1 MPESDK
7 ANVWFPIGVYDM
19 KLCIHFG
26 LIDVFFSIYS
36 ITLIGLN
43 HVHMYSRLS
52 ISYDFYQL
60 FHSVN
65 DIMNIKNIS

>member
-1 MPESDK
+1 
-7 ANVWFPIGVYDM
+7 M
-19 KLCIHFG
+19 KFCIHFG
-26 LIDVFFSIYS
+26 LIDVFFSIYI

-52 ISYDFYQL
+52 ISYDYVFYQL